1 MAQGTEF
8 VESRRAAPTGY
19 RLVGP
24 ADPKELAEVTAYLRR
39 RPSKDNLPSLRP
51 FGPSHPSI
59 RQYVPR
65 ERFAGRYGAAAE
77 DVEAIQRAVAGSGVQ
92 VGEVNL
98 ARRSVRLSG
107 PIGALGRL
115 FGVQLTVFE
124 GPQGRFRGRV
134 GSLRL
139 PPGLEDRVIGVFG
152 LDRRPQVRPH
162 FRVAQTSGISYSPLQ
177 VATAYAFPPSVTG
190 SGQTI
195 AILEFGGGFQ
205 IEDLQRFFQ
214 SVGVPAPSVT
224 AVSVDGAAN
233 APTGDAKG
241 PDGEVELDIEMA
253 GAIAPGA
260 RIVVYFAPNTDQG
273 FLDALTTAIHDS
285 ANHPDL
291 VSISWGGPEST
302 WTAQATTT
310 FNQACEDATAMGI
323 TVTAASGDNGA
334 SDGEPTGTLAVD
346 FPASAPYVLGCG
358 GTRLLLDTEDAD
370 EITEEVV
377 WNDLSEGEGA
387 TGGGVSQLFPRPPY
401 QGSAAV
407 PTGEGGFSGR
417 GVPDVAGDAD
427 PQTGYSVVVDGTPTV
442 IGGTSAVA
450 PLWAGLIARL
460 NQALGA
466 PLGFLQPLIY
476 VPPESGTFRPITEG
490 NNGGFNAEPGWNACT
505 GLGSPDGAALLAALA
520 KK

>member
-1 MAQGTEF
+1 
-8 VESRRAAPTGY
+8 
-19 RLVGP
+19 
-24 ADPKELAEVTAYLRR
+24 VTVYLRR
-39 RPSKDNLPSLRP
+39 RPSEHSLSSLPP
-51 FGPSHPSI
+51 FGHAHPSV
-59 RQYVPR
+59 RQYLTR
-65 ERFAGRYGAAAE
+65 ERFASAYGAAEE
-77 DVEAIQRAVAGSGVQ
+77 DVEAVRRTATDSEVRVGAVD
-92 VGEVNL
+92 L
-98 ARRSVRLSG
+98 ARRAIRLSG
-107 PIGALGRL
+107 PIGALNRL
-115 FGVQLTVFE
+115 FGTEVLVFE
-124 GPQGRFRGRV
+124 GPGGRFRGRV
-134 GSLRL
+134 GALHL
-139 PPGLEDRVIGVFG
+139 PPGLEGRVIGVFG
-152 LDRRPQVRPH
+152 LDQRPQMQTH

-177 VATAYAFPPSVTG
+177 VAAAYSFPSGSTG
-190 SGQTI
+190 AGQTI

-205 IEDLQRFFQ
+205 NDDLQKFFQ
-214 SVGVPAPSVT
+214 GVGLPTPNVT
-224 AVSVDGAAN
+224 VVSVDGATN
-233 APTGDAKG
+233 SPTGNANG

-260 RIVVYFAPNTDQG
+260 QIVVYFAPNTDQG
-273 FLDALTTAIHDS
+273 FLDALTTAIHDAS
-285 ANHPDL
+285 NHPNL

-323 TVTAASGDNGA
+323 TVTAASGDDGA
-334 SDGEPTGTLAVD
+334 TDGEPTGTLAVD

-377 WNDLSEGEGA
+377 WNDLSDGEGA
-387 TGGGVSQLFPRPPY
+387 TGGGVSQLFPRPSY
-401 QGSAAV
+401 QSSAAV
-407 PTGEGGFSGR
+407 PTGEGGYSGR

-427 PQTGYSVVVDGTPTV
+427 PQTGYSVYVDGAPTV

-476 VPPESGTFRPITEG
+476 VAPESGTFHEITEG
-490 NNGGFNAEPGWNACT
+490 NNGGFDAEPGWNACT
-505 GLGSPDGAALLAALA
+505 GLGSPDGAALLSALA